1 MRVLNPNPQPVIPS
15 PALSFVGR
23 KNSGKT
29 TLLENLIAVLTKQGV
44 AVASIKHHGHPDFDI
59 DIPGR
64 DSYRHRMAGA
74 RSVTILSDTR
84 YAQVTELDRPL
95 SCESVI
101 STLSGFDIVLI
112 EGFRKAN
119 VEHLELF
126 RAANPRD
133 MQVVD
138 ECISQWEV
146 SLKARPAA
154 VVSDIEK
161 VITAAKLLHIP
172 SFTFSDISSL
182 ATFVQKHFAR
192 PPLSVVIQAGG
203 ESKRMGTPKEAL
215 NFLGKPLIQQAV
227 ERLVPLADELIITTN
242 APERLHTLKQEY
254 PDITFVAD
262 LLPERGALP
271 GIYTALSS
279 AHHDLVAVVAC
290 DMIDIP
296 VPLIA
301 QEALY
306 MRPIHQKSYDVVF
319 PKTENG
325 IEPFAAVYRKK
336 PCLATLEPFMAKNT
350 RQARVREFIAQLNYA
365 MIDCTHPIKCVRYGG
380 SFLNINTPEDLARAE
395 KIFSQDPS
403 CLP

>member
-1 MRVLNPNPQPVIPS
+1 
-15 PALSFVGR
+15 
-23 KNSGKT
+23 
-29 TLLENLIAVLTKQGV
+29 
-44 AVASIKHHGHPDFDI
+44 
-59 DIPGR
+59 
-64 DSYRHRMAGA
+64 
-74 RSVTILSDTR
+74 
-84 YAQVTELDRPL
+84 
-95 SCESVI
+95 
-101 STLSGFDIVLI
+101 
-112 EGFRKAN
+112 
-119 VEHLELF
+119 
-126 RAANPRD
+126 
-133 MQVVD
+133 
-138 ECISQWEV
+138 
-146 SLKARPAA
+146 
-154 VVSDIEK
+154 
-161 VITAAKLLHIP
+161 
-172 SFTFSDISSL
+172 
-182 ATFVQKHFAR
+182 
-192 PPLSVVIQAGG
+192 
-203 ESKRMGTPKEAL
+203 MGTPKEAL

-242 APERLHTLKQEY
+242 APERLQALKQEY

-296 VPLIA
+296 APLIA

-336 PCLATLEPFMAKNT
+336 PCLATLEPLWQKHPPST
-350 RQARVREFIAQLNYA
+350 RSRIYSAANYA